1 MSFAEAQRVG
11 AQQWANSRARVPRQA
26 SPKEGTLLT
35 SFARG
40 SLWLFAFTIPLENA
54 FILPGVGTMGR
65 LVGLGAFVIGVLA
78 VLDSG
83 KLRPLSATHLLMA
96 AYVGWASITYF
107 WSAAPDTTTEVL
119 QSYVQLLAVVW
130 LIWELVPQPHQ
141 QMRLMQAYLLG
152 TAVFAITT
160 IVQNYSDPSAFQRQV
175 AFNINPNDAG
185 LRLALSVPLA
195 FYLAA
200 TEKRTLLAW
209 LYRLQIMV
217 AACGLFFTASRGA
230 LLALCVALLMIPL
243 SFRMW
248 TRRQR
253 MTMGVAIAF
262 AAIAAVTLV
271 PSTAWQRMATAG
283 TEIQSGTMNDRTVIW
298 RTGLEVFADHP
309 FIGVGAGGF
318 GAGLQRKMSFSWA
331 AHNTFLS
338 VLVEQGVIGFAIFL
352 FLLVTLAYSTFGIPV
367 FERNLWLVML
377 STWAVG
383 VSAMTWENSKPT
395 WFLFGLLSTS
405 VAALAAASNRY
416 SLARARAFW
425 ANRRAAQPVQVVQ
438 VADRMKAV
446 RELHLKLQKAGIE
459 ASRPGQKAGS

>member
-11 AQQWANSRARVPRQA
+11 ARAWAGNRAQVPWQPA
-26 SPKEGTLLT
+26 PKSGTLLT
-35 SFARG
+35 SIALG
-40 SLWLFAFTIPLENA
+40 ALWLFAFTIPLENA

-65 LVGLGAFVIGVLA
+65 LVGLVTFVVGVLA

-83 KLRPLSATHLLMA
+83 KLRSLSATHLLMA
-96 AYVGWASITYF
+96 AFVAWASITYF
-107 WSAAPDTTTEVL
+107 WSAAPETTIEVL
-119 QSYVQLLAVVW
+119 QSYIQLLAVVW
-130 LIWELVPQPHQ
+130 LIWELAPQPQ
-141 QMRLMQAYLLG
+141 QQARLMQAYLLG
-152 TAVFAITT
+152 TVVFAVTT
-160 IVQNYSDPSAFQRQV
+160 ILQNPDGSAFQRQV

-185 LRLALSVPLA
+185 LRLALSVPIAL
-195 FYLAA
+195 YLAA
-200 TEKRTLLAW
+200 TERNGWLAW
-209 LYRLQIMV
+209 LYRLQIVV
-217 AACGLFFTASRGA
+217 AGCGLFFTASRGA
-230 LLALCVALLMIPL
+230 LLALGVALLMIPL
-243 SFRMW
+243 TFRMW

-262 AAIAAVTLV
+262 AAIAAITIV

-309 FIGVGAGGF
+309 FVGVGAGGF

-338 VLVEQGVIGFAIFL
+338 VLVELGVIGFAIFL
-352 FLLVTLAYSTFGIPV
+352 FLLVTLAYSTLGIPA

-395 WFLFGLLSTS
+395 WFLFGLLAAN
-405 VAALAAASNRY
+405 VAALATASKRY
-416 SLARARAFW
+416 SFARVFRAR
-425 ANRRAAQPVQVVQ
+425 RAVQPMQVTDRVQ
-438 VADRMKAV
+438 AV
-446 RELHLKLQKAGIE
+446 RELHLKLQNAGIE
-459 ASRPGQKAGS
+459 ACRPGQKLEPR